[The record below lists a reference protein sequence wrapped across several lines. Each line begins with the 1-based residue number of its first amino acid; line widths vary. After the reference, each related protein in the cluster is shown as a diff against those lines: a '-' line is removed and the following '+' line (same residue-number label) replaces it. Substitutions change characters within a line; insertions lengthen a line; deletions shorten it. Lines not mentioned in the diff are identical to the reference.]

1 MEGILIERANDLK
14 HMLHLDGHKD
24 PGCSADVHFSCRQ
37 TSRSLLVSSI
47 DPAADL
53 NMLISSRQV
62 NHGADGGLIMSD
74 KTLGSTAQTCSACCR
89 GSKPLQV
96 VYPVVLTNTLNLLLM
111 YCLITSAETTLRQP
125 LSFSSISSL
134 LTPKFDEAK

>member
-24 PGCSADVHFSCRQ
+24 PGWSADIRFSCRQ

-47 DPAADL
+47 DLAADL

-62 NHGADGGLIMSD
+62 NHGADGGLIMSN
-74 KTLGSTAQTCSACCR
+74 KTL
-89 GSKPLQV
+89 
-96 VYPVVLTNTLNLLLM
+96 
-111 YCLITSAETTLRQP
+111 
-125 LSFSSISSL
+125 
-134 LTPKFDEAK
+134 